1 MESFYTEY
9 TGFVNA
15 TATTIQGRL
24 NYTIEIAI
32 STNAPAGTQITYIS
46 PNGPPSYG
54 MTAALITLCVLT
66 VVIVFGVV
74 AFCIAKAKKAH
85 EEQQPEPTET
95 HLVSKWELEKSIQ
108 EQE

>member
-9 TGFVNA
+9 TGLYNK
-15 TATTIQGRL
+15 TATTDKGKF
-24 NYTIEIAI
+24 NYTIEIAV

-54 MTAALITLCVLT
+54 MTAVLITLCVLT

-74 AFCIAKAKKAH
+74 AYCIAKAKKAH
-85 EEQQPEPTET
+85 EEQQQETPEENF
-95 HLVSKWELEKSIQ
+95 LVSRWEL
-108 EQE
+108 